1 MKHVLIP
8 VLLTILS
15 FGATAIG
22 DEPSGARRTRVILA
36 QNDAQDE
43 AAAKKKEEVEL
54 TPLPPARISI
64 TTEKPVKGIPGE
76 IKPPSETADT
86 GIDGE
91 TPSPGQPGIDKNLL
105 GDDAPL
111 TLPQNVTSTPG
122 AGGQSS
128 PSAPDRSGVPPDIE
142 QVLARERAVKD
153 AAESK
158 FLTQE
163 MSLLN
168 VPTGNLRTLK
178 FVIDD
183 LFRLKGIVYGEEQ
196 GYIRILTADNDGNFS
211 ETWKSPPFNSPIRG
225 VFVEDLD
232 GDGTTEIVAYTADG
246 NFSIYGYES
255 NELMY
260 RTPQGTYQNI
270 NCMVIANFDTDP
282 QKEIFFIGVKPGT
295 GGASTG
301 NPVGNLI
308 QFDPTSQFEEWTS
321 SDLYAATDMVVGNVD
336 TDPEMEI
343 ILNTGE
349 ILGMRMKDVKWR
361 STVELGSRLYL
372 IDLDNDGILE
382 LVTEYAES
390 NIKIIDVDLRREKW

>member
-15 FGATAIG
+15 IGVTAFG
-22 DEPSGARRTRVILA
+22 DEPSVARRFPVMLA
-36 QNDAQDE
+36 QNVSQDE
-43 AAAKKKEEVEL
+43 EAAKKKEEVEL
-54 TPLPPARISI
+54 MPLPPARISI

-76 IKPPSETADT
+76 IKPSSGAADT

-91 TPSPGQPGIDKNLL
+91 APSPGQPGIDRNLL

-111 TLPQNVTSTPG
+111 SLPQNVTSTPG
-122 AGGQSS
+122 TGPQQKPPA
-128 PSAPDRSGVPPDIE
+128 ADRSGVPPDIE
-142 QVLARERAVKD
+142 QVLARERAGQ
-153 AAESK
+153 ESK

-183 LFRLKGIVYGEEQ
+183 QFRLKGMVYGEEQ
-196 GYIRILTADNDGNFS
+196 GYIRILTADDNGNFR

-232 GDGTTEIVAYTADG
+232 GNGKTEIVAYTADG

-255 NELMY
+255 HELMY

-270 NCMVIANFDTDP
+270 NCMVIANFDSDP
-282 QKEIFFIGVKPGT
+282 QKELFFIGVKPGT
-295 GGASTG
+295 GGASAG
-301 NPVGNLI
+301 NPAGNLI
-308 QFDPTSQFEEWTS
+308 QFDPVSQFEEWTS
-321 SDLYAATDMVVGNVD
+321 SDLYTATDMIVGNVD

-361 STVELGSRLYL
+361 STVEFGSRLYL

-390 NIKIIDVDLRREKW
+390 YIKIIDVDLRREKW